1 MDKKLLLGII
11 NNGIDEI
18 KLLTS
23 DFINN
28 EPSQKHIDITI
39 QKVEILLKELAL
51 LRDDDT
57 KMSENIIREL
67 ITPSIEVKK
76 EVKKEAEKKP
86 DHKIVEVKRN
96 IPSNEEPLIERT
108 KKPIVEKFQQEK
120 IVKEENTAIKVEDH
134 AKEIKPS
141 LENKDKTV
149 DIRSFI
155 GINDK
160 FLFIRELFDSNID
173 DYLEFIEDINKIE
186 EKKDAIK
193 TISNKNWDK
202 EEDSTKLLTE
212 IINRKFI

>member
-108 KKPIVEKFQQEK
+108 KKPIVEKIQQEK

-134 AKEIKPS
+134 VKEIKPS
-141 LENKDKTV
+141 VENKDKTV

-173 DYLEFIEDINKIE
+173 DYLEFIEDINKTE

>member
-67 ITPSIEVKK
+67 ITPSLEVKK

-108 KKPIVEKFQQEK
+108 KKPIVEKIQQEK

-134 AKEIKPS
+134 VKEIKPS

>member
-39 QKVEILLKELAL
+39 QKVEILLKELSL
-51 LRDDDT
+51 LHDDDT

-76 EVKKEAEKKP
+76 EAEKTP
-86 DHKIVEVKRN
+86 INKIAEVEKTT
-96 IPSNEEPLIERT
+96 SSYEKPLIET
-108 KKPIVEKFQQEK
+108 AKEPILEKKQEEK
-120 IVKEENTAIKVEDH
+120 IVVVENIA
-134 AKEIKPS
+134 AKEKDHVKEIEPS

-173 DYLEFIEDINKIE
+173 DYIEFIEEINKTE
-186 EKKDAIK
+186 DKKDAIK